1 VLGYRSMP
9 PHVRQRIG
17 RGNAVTAFMRLGNAE
32 DAKAASEQI
41 GMAYRF
47 VLSQLT
53 ETVGES
59 VTDTFGG
66 SYTSTVGDSASVA
79 TSDSSNESVSAG
91 TGRSSAFGG
100 GKLPLLDSGS
110 RSAQAGTSQ
119 GTSQSVSLTDGIS
132 TSTAWGVSTS
142 RAAGDSE
149 SLARSLQRSRE
160 LVVEPAELQRL
171 PVTAMIVSYGAGA
184 ERRVLLADANP
195 AIGALPVATLA
206 PLAGS
211 PRAPA
216 DVTGPAGPG
225 QALRQADP
233 VPRPDRSPW
242 PAP

>member
-1 VLGYRSMP
+1 
-9 PHVRQRIG
+9 
-17 RGNAVTAFMRLGNAE
+17 
-32 DAKAASEQI
+32 
-41 GMAYRF
+41 
-47 VLSQLT
+47 
-53 ETVGES
+53 
-59 VTDTFGG
+59 
-66 SYTSTVGDSASVA
+66 
-79 TSDSSNESVSAG
+79 
-91 TGRSSAFGG
+91 
-100 GKLPLLDSGS
+100 
-110 RSAQAGTSQ
+110 
-119 GTSQSVSLTDGIS
+119 VSLTEGIS

-160 LVVEPAELQRL
+160 LVVEPSELQRL

-216 DVTGPAGPG
+216 DLAGPANLTGPADLTGPAGPG

-233 VPRPDRSPW
+233 VPRPDPSPW
-242 PAP
+242 PAPRARS